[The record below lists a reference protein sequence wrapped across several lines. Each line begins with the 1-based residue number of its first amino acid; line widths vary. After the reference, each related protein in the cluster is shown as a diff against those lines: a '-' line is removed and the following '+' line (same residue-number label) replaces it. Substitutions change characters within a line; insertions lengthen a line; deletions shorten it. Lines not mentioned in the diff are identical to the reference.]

1 MQGTQIKE
9 LYNMEPFANKSPE
22 ILTAVTILE
31 SIDESQR
38 TRAVEMLRQYVQD
51 IRNEQKW
58 NKVLKEHPQ
67 PMLDLAAQAL
77 DEHTQGKT
85 KEM

>member
-1 MQGTQIKE
+1 MQGNQKKE
-9 LYNMEPFANKSPE
+9 LYLMESFANKSPE

-58 NKVLKEHPQ
+58 DKILREHPQ